1 MDSRTLALTTL
12 ANSRPHMSNEPK
24 RPPHMSPQKSHDA
37 QPAAAERRDAHRYA
51 FICPAELI
59 DLSGSTRIS
68 ARTADLSLQGC
79 YIDTLNPFPL
89 GTRVRLQLTKSG
101 QSLEF
106 RAEVTSCH
114 MGSGMGLNFEPLT
127 PAQTDIV
134 ASWLEGT
141 SSPPESSFS
150 AAASGTGSQRN
161 SKKNA
166 RFAAKLLKLLER
178 KGILT
183 RSEASDLL
191 RDLDS

>member
-1 MDSRTLALTTL
+1 
-12 ANSRPHMSNEPK
+12 MSNEPK
-24 RPPHMSPQKSHDA
+24 RSHEMSRHKSDDA
-37 QPAAAERRDAHRYA
+37 KTAAAERRDARRYA

-59 DLSGSTRIS
+59 DLSGSARIS
-68 ARTADLSLQGC
+68 ARTADLSLHGC

-114 MGSGMGLNFEPLT
+114 MGSGMGVNFEPLT

-134 ASWLEGT
+134 VSWLEGT
-141 SSPPESSFS
+141 SSPPEARFS
-150 AAASGTGSQRN
+150 AAASGAGSQRN
-161 SKKNA
+161 SKTNA

-191 RDLDS
+191 REIDS